1 MDFEPHDPPPA
12 SLDGRVDLREQD
24 SFTIDPDTAQDFDD
38 AIAVRREGD
47 GYRAWVHIAD
57 VSHFVPAGSPLDR
70 GAAERAFS
78 LYVPGRVAPMLPPE
92 LSNDLCSLR
101 PREDRF
107 CVTVEL
113 PFDVNLELGEPAFYR
128 SVIRSR
134 ARLTYGQAER
144 ILRGDESAEPEIAEG
159 APSGRDGRARAA
171 PPPVRPRRAPRD
183 DSGGRVRLRRGR
195 RRRPRLARVRAA
207 RAHARRGADDPRQ
220 RGSRRA
226 AGGAAAGSAL
236 PSPRAARPAG
246 RHAPA
251 REACGTSRCRR
262 RRRPTGS
269 A

>member
-1 MDFEPHDPPPA
+1 MDA
-12 SLDGRVDLREQD
+12 R
-24 SFTIDPDTAQDFDD
+24 DFDD
-38 AIAVRREGD
+38 AISLARTPEG
-47 GYRAWVHIAD
+47 GYWLGVHIAD

-144 ILRGDESAEPEIAEG
+144 ILHGDESAEPEIAEG
-159 APSGRDGRARAA
+159 LGLAETVALE
-171 PPPVRPRRAPRD
+171 PRRRRFAAGSPSPPRLVP
-183 DSGGRVRLRRGR
+183 SVPGSTKAMLVIPRIGRLLCTLGSASDARGR
-195 RRRPRLARVRAA
+195 RPPV
-207 RAHARRGADDPRQ
+207 
-220 RGSRRA
+220 SRRWLL
-226 AGGAAAGSAL
+226 GMFDVNVDG
-236 PSPRAARPAG
+236 
-246 RHAPA
+246 
-251 REACGTSRCRR
+251 
-262 RRRPTGS
+262 RPTYCMLRGW
-269 A
+269 